1 MKDAYTITVYILEG
15 YSPSFTH
22 QVHRFFSHT
31 VAEAHKK
38 LDSVTLTSQIVN
50 HLMVDTT
57 EVSKTV
63 TLPVYLQL

>member
-1 MKDAYTITVYILEG
+1 MRIQSQSTSWKDIALHLLT
-15 YSPSFTH
+15 